1 MSIVENG
8 SIVSVHYTGTLNDGT
23 EFDSS
28 RSRDPLKF
36 QVGDS
41 QVIAG
46 FENAIIGM
54 AVGES
59 KTVSVPAENAYGLKD
74 ERAIQEISKD
84 RFPEGFDAL
93 VGEQVTGDNGN
104 GQPFMATIISEQ
116 ETSVTLDFN
125 HPLAGQDLV
134 FEVEVVSI
142 S

>member
-1 MSIVENG
+1 MSIVETG

-46 FENAIIGM
+46 FENAVIGM
-54 AVGES
+54 AAGES
-59 KTVSVPAENAYGLKD
+59 KTVSIPAENAYGLKD
-74 ERAIQEISKD
+74 EKAIQEISKD

>member
-54 AVGES
+54 AAGES

-74 ERAIQEISKD
+74 ELAIQEISKD

-125 HPLAGQDLV
+125 HPLAGQDLI

>member
-46 FENAIIGM
+46 FENAVIGM
-54 AVGES
+54 AAGES
-59 KTVSVPAENAYGLKD
+59 KTVSIPAENAYGLKD
-74 ERAIQEISKD
+74 EKAIQEISKD